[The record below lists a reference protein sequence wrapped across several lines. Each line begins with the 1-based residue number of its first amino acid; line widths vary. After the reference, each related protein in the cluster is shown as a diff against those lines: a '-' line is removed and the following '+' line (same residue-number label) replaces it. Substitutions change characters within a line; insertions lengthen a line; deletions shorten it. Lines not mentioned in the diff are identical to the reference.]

1 MAKYGNITFSG
12 KSGEKYCFQ
21 AWSLETRFKALP
33 GVFFVTK
40 RMFKNKNYD
49 RACHEA
55 VYIGQTGNLADPFGT
70 QSQLDCFVKHG
81 ANCVC
86 VFATDTEERRL
97 AVEQDLLAVHST
109 SCNP

>member
-21 AWSLETRFKALP
+21 AWPLGTRFKSLGA
-33 GVFFVTK
+33 VYFVTK
-40 RMFKNKNYD
+40 RAFKNRTYD

-70 QSQLDCFVKHG
+70 QSQLDCFEKHG

-86 VFATDTEERRL
+86 VFAVDTEELRL
-97 AVEQDLLAVHST
+97 AVEQDLLAAHST
-109 SCNP
+109 SCNG